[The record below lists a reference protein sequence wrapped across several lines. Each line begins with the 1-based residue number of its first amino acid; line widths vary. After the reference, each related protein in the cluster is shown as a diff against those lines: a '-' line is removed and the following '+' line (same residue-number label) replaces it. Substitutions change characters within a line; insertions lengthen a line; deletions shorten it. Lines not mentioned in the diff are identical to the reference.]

1 MSTDDCKRD
10 PNDGFDITLVGN
22 ISGQL
27 FESEANKLIISNHT
41 DNSSQWTFST
51 AGVSQNYNFLD
62 HHRFVPSAG
71 TEIAKIDF
79 SNSKIR
85 VNKRNGQKLL
95 TMQAQIKDQI
105 LNGSDVNGDQ
115 TVWEFDLND
124 AQAQINGGKWN
135 AQPNNFDITFLPFYD
150 NTPDQVK
157 FFGGDSILVSFG
169 DNYYDY
175 TTEFASQ
182 PVQLK
187 TSTSF
192 ANYDKNTAHIITADN
207 GTQYHMFVG
216 AIADA
221 ILQQKQLQPI
231 DLVIDGSDP
240 NDTEKNFVE
249 SFKLLLNQNILYKE
263 VNQGEEA
270 YQNLGLGF
278 NHQILVR
285 NDQQVP
291 GRSDSTKAGALIS
304 GCTQIDDFN
313 TNDGWKSNGK
323 SYFDF
328 DDGRKQKWQFFAA
341 TLDIISTYESNDVNK
356 PSLAIS
362 GITIADAPKRGQGTV
377 QANGGYNPI
386 IKESTWNSNQPAGV
400 TGDAL
405 RDFRLK
411 KIANSIS
418 QGLPSDDIWDWGN
431 GTFNSA
437 VKLFDN
443 RLIAWETASDG
454 FESNSPNLYS
464 EANFLLTNDD
474 ALKIGSRNQQYVSN
488 TLHQGPAGSAIMA
501 GNYGFTN
508 GPVFD
513 STVDGLFVHRIIN
526 DVAQQDPLGGL
537 IGFRTHFNENLV
549 GQQGNGSGIFANNF
563 NNIYVP
569 QMGYDNQFNI
579 QAKANV
585 VTRLGMVPAM
595 SQSTFTSI
603 GARDFGDGLKGLS
616 NQVYGTGQF
625 NIRNLQVDALMED
638 QQQPFPFSVV
648 VDDTQSSIGDTDPI
662 YNATGGGKN
671 FYSFARAGKTS
682 TTNLWFSKAPAD
694 TSNGVTQFVDVY
706 GINET
711 NDINNGD
718 MASMQTT
725 INDPILDLRN
735 IFNKVNLSINIET
748 NCGFQNQL
756 FLVKATVDTI
766 TGQRYLDNPNGGRI
780 AFENTDYCRSL
791 IRDNLISI
799 TTPERRFGGEGKNFN
814 LTLAVNRDEASLYV
828 PVLINPHGSLFTYG
842 KETSYGHQNLRNNTS
857 KLNTF
862 YFEDIK
868 GLGDSDF
875 NDLICTFS
883 VLD

>member
-1 MSTDDCKRD
+1 M
-10 PNDGFDITLVGN
+10 IL
-22 ISGQL
+22 
-27 FESEANKLIISNHT
+27 
-41 DNSSQWTFST
+41 
-51 AGVSQNYNFLD
+51 
-62 HHRFVPSAG
+62 SAG
-71 TEIAKIDF
+71 SINSPKILELSGVGQGPLLKSHGIEVLSDIKGVGENLTDHLQTRLTYETNLKVTVNDILNNKFRGALEALRYIFRRDGLMSIASATVHALMRSK
-79 SNSKIR
+79 NSKIYPDLK
-85 VNKRNGQKLL
+85 V
-95 TMQAQIKDQI
+95 QI
-105 LNGSDVNGDQ
+105 
-115 TVWEFDLND
+115 
-124 AQAQINGGKWN
+124 
-135 AQPNNFDITFLPFYD
+135 
-150 NTPDQVK
+150 
-157 FFGGDSILVSFG
+157 
-169 DNYYDY
+169 
-175 TTEFASQ
+175 
-182 PVQLK
+182 
-187 TSTSF
+187 
-192 ANYDKNTAHIITADN
+192 
-207 GTQYHMFVG
+207 M
-216 AIADA
+216 
-221 ILQQKQLQPI
+221 
-231 DLVIDGSDP
+231 
-240 NDTEKNFVE
+240 
-249 SFKLLLNQNILYKE
+249 
-263 VNQGEEA
+263 
-270 YQNLGLGF
+270 
-278 NHQILVR
+278 
-285 NDQQVP
+285 
-291 GRSDSTKAGALIS
+291 LIS
-304 GCTQIDDFN
+304 GNNRYSRKKNHGMDSFSGFSLGVFPLYPSSRGT
-313 TNDGWKSNGK
+313 THLRSNN
-323 SYFDF
+323 FRD
-328 DDGRKQKWQFFAA
+328 
-341 TLDIISTYESNDVNK
+341 
-356 PSLAIS
+356 
-362 GITIADAPKRGQGTV
+362 
-377 QANGGYNPI
+377 NPI